1 MKRLTSGQILILHRL
16 LLDETGGLDGL
27 RDEGLLDSALNVP
40 FQTFDGQDLY
50 PSLLT
55 KAARLGFALVC
66 NHPFVDGNK
75 RVGILAM
82 MVFLELNGIPID
94 CTDDELITLGLGLA
108 DGSVSATQL
117 EQWIHSHV

>member
-1 MKRLTSGQILILHRL
+1 MKRLTSGQIMMLHRL
-16 LLDETGGLDGL
+16 LLVETGGLDGL

-50 PSLLT
+50 PSLLS
-55 KAARLGFALVC
+55 KAARLGFTLVC

-94 CTDDELITLGLGLA
+94 CTDDELVALGLGLA
-108 DGSVSATQL
+108 DGSISATQL

>member
-55 KAARLGFALVC
+55 NAARLGFALVC

-94 CTDDELITLGLGLA
+94 CTDDELIALGLGLA
-108 DGSVSATQL
+108 DGSISATQL

>member
-50 PSLLT
+50 PSLPT

-66 NHPFVDGNK
+66 NHPFADGNK

-82 MVFLELNGIPID
+82 MVFLELNGMPID
-94 CTDDELITLGLGLA
+94 CTDDELIALGLGLA
-108 DGSVSATQL
+108 DGRVSASQL
-117 EQWIHSHV
+117 EQWIRSHV

>member
-1 MKRLTSGQILILHRL
+1 MKRLTTMQVVMLHQM

-27 RDEGLLDSALNVP
+27 RDEGLLDSALNVA

-66 NHPFVDGNK
+66 NHPFADGNK
-75 RVGILAM
+75 RIGILAM
-82 MVFLELNGIPID
+82 MVFLELNGIVLD
-94 CTDDELITLGLGLA
+94 CADDDLIALGLGLA
-108 DGSVSATQL
+108 DGSLSATQL
-117 EQWIHSHV
+117 EDWIRNHA